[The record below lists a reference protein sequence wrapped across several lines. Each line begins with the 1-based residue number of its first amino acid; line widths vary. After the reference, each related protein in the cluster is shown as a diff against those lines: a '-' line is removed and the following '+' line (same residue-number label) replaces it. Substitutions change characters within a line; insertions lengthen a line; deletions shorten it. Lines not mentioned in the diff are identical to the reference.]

1 MTRVNAPGGT
11 GGQSSIAF
19 TNDAPA
25 EVRRVNQTQL
35 VSQVNLAGA
44 APFPAWCAPRT
55 EADADGMCACVH
67 VCVCVCAGDNGAS
80 RTSTTRVNVPGGTGG
95 TSSISFTN
103 DEPVDARLSTR
114 TNRPGGTGG
123 ASSFALS
130 DEPEVRAGR
139 PKARRRTPRPDGGG
153 SVAVSARTLQRPKG
167 DHRALATANASHFSI
182 GGDDERIAAVRSRAR
197 CTLDAVRPR

>member
-19 TNDAPA
+19 TNDAPP

-35 VSQVNLAGA
+35 VSQVNLAGTA
-44 APFPAWCAPRT
+44 LPPTLARARFVRVSSPPRRT
-55 EADADGMCACVH
+55 LTARWDGMF
-67 VCVCVCAGDNGAS
+67 AGDNGAS

-130 DEPEVRAGR
+130 DEPEVRTV
-139 PKARRRTPRPDGGG
+139 RRG
-153 SVAVSARTLQRPKG
+153 
-167 DHRALATANASHFSI
+167 ALHT
-182 GGDDERIAAVRSRAR
+182 
-197 CTLDAVRPR
+197 